1 MTVDL
6 AYIRSQVERVIETA
20 PTFISTSRKA
30 YEEDGYGG
38 RKVSSE
44 AQMIQ
49 QNLKVL
55 FDNSSLSDLS
65 TSVSPAG
72 RKVTKPSIRLWILYD
87 PENPIDIQRGDEVN
101 VRDSLIFYNVTEVN
115 NVLEQDFLLEV
126 KLELR
131 D

>member
-20 PTFISTSRKA
+20 PSFIKTSRKA

-38 RKVSSE
+38 RKISGE
-44 AQMIQ
+44 IQ
-49 QNLKVL
+49 VVHESLKVL
-55 FDNSSLSDLS
+55 FDNSSLSDLG

-72 RKVTKPSIRLWILYD
+72 RKVTKPSVRLWILID
-87 PENPIDIQRGDEVN
+87 PDQYLDIQRGDEVN
-101 VRDSLIFYNVTEVN
+101 VKDNLIFYRVTEVN